1 MAMEPGYSQPS
12 AGYSRLNHYRS
23 TTATASH
30 HHEFEED
37 SASDLCTND
46 AYGGSMIDIGLVMPQ
61 DEMYTNEYSRTSH
74 NIMHGNGGVAL
85 NECQTGSDSA
95 KHSSGKVT
103 VMMTDNAAYYTNLSQ
118 VTDV

>member
-1 MAMEPGYSQPS
+1 MEPGYSQPA

-23 TTATASH
+23 TVAASSH
-30 HHEFEED
+30 HHELEED
-37 SASDLCTND
+37 SDLCTND
-46 AYGGSMIDIGLVMPQ
+46 AYGSSMIDIGLVMLQ

-74 NIMHGNGGVAL
+74 MHGNGGVAL

-95 KHSSGKVT
+95 KHGSGKVM

>member
-1 MAMEPGYSQPS
+1 MAVEPGYSQPA

-23 TTATASH
+23 TVAASSH
-30 HHEFEED
+30 HHELEED
-37 SASDLCTND
+37 SDLCTND
-46 AYGGSMIDIGLVMPQ
+46 AYGGSMIDIGLVMLQ
-61 DEMYTNEYSRTSH
+61 DETYTNEYSRTSH
-74 NIMHGNGGVAL
+74 MHGNSGVEL

-95 KHSSGKVT
+95 KHGSGKVT

>member
-1 MAMEPGYSQPS
+1 MAMEP
-12 AGYSRLNHYRS
+12 GYSRLNHYRS

-30 HHEFEED
+30 HHELEED
-37 SASDLCTND
+37 SDLCTND
-46 AYGGSMIDIGLVMPQ
+46 AYGGSMIDIGLIMLQ
-61 DEMYTNEYSRTSH
+61 DETYTNEYSRTSH
-74 NIMHGNGGVAL
+74 GNSGVAL